1 MGHKEIHM
9 YSMEMF
15 MQCIEN
21 QTGDGGR
28 TPKGEPQEILENLK
42 LERYFCPKYSTK
54 AGISVIVFY

>member
-1 MGHKEIHM
+1 
-9 YSMEMF
+9 MEMF

-21 QTGDGGR
+21 QTGDGGK

-42 LERYFCPKYSTK
+42 LERYFCPKYSPK